1 MNQAFHLVTLPLFLI
16 SSYQGIHGQEVPLIQ
31 NKEVSATIVLPDSP
45 SRIETHTGRLFC
57 RYLAML
63 ARQSFISSTI
73 RESEFTANSGKAVVL
88 IGNAE
93 SNQLIQQMA
102 KKGVFKLSQDY
113 LGLIIIVQVKV
124 FYSSSTIREVT
135 LGIGKTKDL
144 KQLEVSTQQHTSPRF
159 LRIVDG
165 NRSRS
170 GSRS

>member
-16 SSYQGIHGQEVPLIQ
+16 SSYQGIHGQEVPFIQ

-102 KKGVFKLSQDY
+102 KKGFFKLS
-113 LGLIIIVQVKV
+113 
-124 FYSSSTIREVT
+124 
-135 LGIGKTKDL
+135 
-144 KQLEVSTQQHTSPRF
+144 
-159 LRIVDG
+159 
-165 NRSRS
+165 
-170 GSRS
+170 

>member
-102 KKGVFKLSQDY
+102 KKGFFKLSQDY

-124 FYSSSTIREVT
+124 FYSSSTIGEVT

-144 KQLEVSTQQHTSPRF
+144 KQLDVSTQQHTSSRF
-159 LRIVDG
+159 SRIVDG

>member
-16 SSYQGIHGQEVPLIQ
+16 SSYQGIHGQEVPFIQ

-102 KKGVFKLSQDY
+102 KKGFFKLSQDY
-113 LGLIIIVQVKV
+113 LGLIMIVQVKV
-124 FYSSSTIREVT
+124 FYSSPTIGEVT

-144 KQLEVSTQQHTSPRF
+144 KQLEVSTQQYTSSRF

-170 GSRS
+170 GLRS

>member
-16 SSYQGIHGQEVPLIQ
+16 SSYQGIHGQEVPFIQ

-113 LGLIIIVQVKV
+113 LGLIMIVQVKV
-124 FYSSSTIREVT
+124 FYSSSTIGEVT

-144 KQLEVSTQQHTSPRF
+144 KQLEVSTQQYTSSRF

-170 GSRS
+170 GLRS

>member
-16 SSYQGIHGQEVPLIQ
+16 SSYQGIDGQKVTLIQ
-31 NKEVSATIVLPDSP
+31 NKGVSATIGLPDSS

-73 RESEFTANSGKAVVL
+73 RESEFTANSGKAIVL

-93 SNQLIQQMA
+93 SNQLIPRMA
-102 KKGVFKLSQDY
+102 KKGFFKLSQDY
-113 LGLIIIVQVKV
+113 LGSTIIVQVKV
-124 FYSSSTIREVT
+124 FYSSSTIGEVT

-144 KQLEVSTQQHTSPRF
+144 KQLEVLHSSIPVQ
-159 LRIVDG
+159 
-165 NRSRS
+165 
-170 GSRS
+170 GS

>member
-16 SSYQGIHGQEVPLIQ
+16 SSYQGIHGQEVPFIQ

-113 LGLIIIVQVKV
+113 LGLIMIVQVKV
-124 FYSSSTIREVT
+124 FYSSPTIGEVT

-144 KQLEVSTQQHTSPRF
+144 KQLEVSTQQYTSSRF

-170 GSRS
+170 GLRS

>member
-113 LGLIIIVQVKV
+113 LGLIMIVQVKV
-124 FYSSSTIREVT
+124 FYSSPTIGEVT

-144 KQLEVSTQQHTSPRF
+144 KQLEVSTQQYTSSRF

-170 GSRS
+170 GLRS

>member
-1 MNQAFHLVTLPLFLI
+1 MNQAFHLVTLPLFLT
-16 SSYQGIHGQEVPLIQ
+16 SSYQSIDGQEVTLIQ

-113 LGLIIIVQVKV
+113 LGLIMIVQVKV
-124 FYSSSTIREVT
+124 FYSSPTIGEVT

-144 KQLEVSTQQHTSPRF
+144 KQLEVSTQQYTSSRF

-170 GSRS
+170 GLRS

>member
-1 MNQAFHLVTLPLFLI
+1 MLPLFLT
-16 SSYQGIHGQEVPLIQ
+16 SSYQSIDGQEVTLIQ

-73 RESEFTANSGKAVVL
+73 RESEFAANSGKAVVL

-93 SNQLIQQMA
+93 SNQLIQRVA
-102 KKGVFKLSQDY
+102 KKGFFKLSQDC

-124 FYSSSTIREVT
+124 FYSSSTIGGGNSWDWKNEGPETAGCLYTAAYQFKV
-135 LGIGKTKDL
+135 LKD
-144 KQLEVSTQQHTSPRF
+144 S
-159 LRIVDG
+159 
-165 NRSRS
+165 
-170 GSRS
+170 